1 MTNMVKPLAYSL
13 GILLAANATAATAPT
28 TKTTS
33 KTTTTTKT
41 PATKAVATKTTTKS
55 TTTSTKAAKQDTK
68 KTATTKSNTTSKTT
82 EKVTKP
88 ATESTTPTTATTSNT
103 GSVLVP
109 VLTAPTV
116 ANITYPSA
124 NSVQFIGTD
133 ISAQNATN
141 IPMPALTLSNI
152 STVKTV
158 LIPQTADNSSQ
169 LDVSVLDD
177 FITYVSPKARHYPP
191 VFASRTER
199 YNATERLKSLTAW
212 IETYAQNPNA
222 SYDVLLRAAKLNA
235 MGRNLDLG
243 SDYAVRAGNAI
254 ARAIKLNDTAEANF
268 LYGAMLAEGGGFKE
282 GAKYL
287 EKAEKMGYLEATQS
301 LAQADLLDDKKDR
314 AIQRLTEFKAKNPDN
329 PYIDEQ
335 LRIVNSGKYYIWD
348 IPAKVAQ

>member
-1 MTNMVKPLAYSL
+1 MTHMVKPLAYTL
-13 GILLAANATAATAPT
+13 AILMATNATVAMAATATAKTT
-28 TKTTS
+28 TKTTN
-33 KTTTTTKT
+33 
-41 PATKAVATKTTTKS
+41 TKTT
-55 TTTSTKAAKQDTK
+55 AAKPATQTTATK
-68 KTATTKSNTTSKTT
+68 KTTVTKAKTT
-82 EKVTKP
+82 NKSTEKSADTVNSVKD
-88 ATESTTPTTATTSNT
+88 TTPQTTPPSATSNT
-103 GSVLVP
+103 GSMIVP

-116 ANITYPSA
+116 ANVIYPST
-124 NSVQFIGTD
+124 NSVQLVGTD
-133 ISAQNATN
+133 ISAQNLAN
-141 IPMPALTLSNI
+141 IPLPTLTLSNI

-158 LIPQTADNSSQ
+158 LIPRTADNSAQ

-177 FITYVSPKARHYPP
+177 FITYVTPMARHYPP
-191 VFASRTER
+191 VFSSRTER

-212 IETYAQNPNA
+212 IESYAQNPNA
-222 SYDVLLRAAKLNA
+222 SYEVLLRAAKLNA

-243 SDYAVRAGNAI
+243 SDYAVRAGNYI

-335 LRIVNSGKYYIWD
+335 LRIVNSDKYYIWD
-348 IPAKVAQ
+348 IPAKVVQ

>member
-1 MTNMVKPLAYSL
+1 MTHMVKPLAYTL
-13 GILLAANATAATAPT
+13 AILMATNATVAMAATATAKTT
-28 TKTTS
+28 TK
-33 KTTTTTKT
+33 TTTTKT
-41 PATKAVATKTTTKS
+41 TTAKPATQTT
-55 TTTSTKAAKQDTK
+55 ATK
-68 KTATTKSNTTSKTT
+68 KTTVAKAKTT
-82 EKVTKP
+82 NKSTEKSADTVNSVKD
-88 ATESTTPTTATTSNT
+88 TTPQTTPPSATSNT
-103 GSVLVP
+103 GSMIVP

-116 ANITYPSA
+116 ANVIYPST
-124 NSVQFIGTD
+124 NSVQLVGTD
-133 ISAQNATN
+133 ISAQNLAN
-141 IPMPALTLSNI
+141 IPLPTLTLSNI

-158 LIPQTADNSSQ
+158 LIPRTTDNSTQ

-177 FITYVSPKARHYPP
+177 FITYATPMARHYPP
-191 VFASRTER
+191 VFSSRTER
-199 YNATERLKSLTAW
+199 YNTTERLKSLTAW
-212 IETYAQNPNA
+212 IESYAQNPNA
-222 SYDVLLRAAKLNA
+222 SYEVLLRAAKLNA

-243 SDYAVRAGNAI
+243 SDYAVRAGNYI

-282 GAKYL
+282 GTKYL

-348 IPAKVAQ
+348 IPAKVVQ

>member
-1 MTNMVKPLAYSL
+1 MTHMVKPLAYTL
-13 GILLAANATAATAPT
+13 AILMATNATVAMAATATAKTT
-28 TKTTS
+28 TK
-33 KTTTTTKT
+33 TTTTKT
-41 PATKAVATKTTTKS
+41 TTAKPATQTT
-55 TTTSTKAAKQDTK
+55 ATK
-68 KTATTKSNTTSKTT
+68 KTTVTKAKTT
-82 EKVTKP
+82 NKSTEKSADTVNSVKDTTLP
-88 ATESTTPTTATTSNT
+88 TTPPSATSNT
-103 GSVLVP
+103 GSMIVP

-116 ANITYPSA
+116 ANVMYPST
-124 NSVQFIGTD
+124 NSVQLVGTD
-133 ISAQNATN
+133 ISAQNFAN
-141 IPMPALTLSNI
+141 IPLPTLTLSNI

-158 LIPQTADNSSQ
+158 LIPRTTDNSTQ

-177 FITYVSPKARHYPP
+177 FITYASPMARHYPP
-191 VFASRTER
+191 VFSSRTER

-212 IETYAQNPNA
+212 IESYAQNPNA
-222 SYDVLLRAAKLNA
+222 SYEVLLRAAKLNA

-243 SDYAVRAGNAI
+243 SDYAVRAGNYI

-348 IPAKVAQ
+348 IPAKVVQ

>member
-1 MTNMVKPLAYSL
+1 MTHMVKPLAYTL
-13 GILLAANATAATAPT
+13 AILMATNATVAMAATATAKTT
-28 TKTTS
+28 TK
-33 KTTTTTKT
+33 TTTTKT
-41 PATKAVATKTTTKS
+41 TTAKPATQTT
-55 TTTSTKAAKQDTK
+55 ATK
-68 KTATTKSNTTSKTT
+68 KTTVTKAKTT
-82 EKVTKP
+82 NKSTEKSADMVNSVKD
-88 ATESTTPTTATTSNT
+88 TTPQTTPPSATSNT
-103 GSVLVP
+103 GSMIVP

-116 ANITYPSA
+116 ANVMYPST
-124 NSVQFIGTD
+124 NSVQLVGTD
-133 ISAQNATN
+133 ISAQNFAN
-141 IPMPALTLSNI
+141 IPLPTLTLSNI

-158 LIPQTADNSSQ
+158 LIPRTTDNSTQ

-177 FITYVSPKARHYPP
+177 FITYITPMARHYPP
-191 VFASRTER
+191 VFSSRTER

-212 IETYAQNPNA
+212 IESYAQNPNA
-222 SYDVLLRAAKLNA
+222 SYEVLLRAAKLNA

-243 SDYAVRAGNAI
+243 SDYAVRAGNYI

-282 GAKYL
+282 GTKYL

-314 AIQRLTEFKAKNPDN
+314 AIQRLTEFKVRNPDN

-348 IPAKVAQ
+348 IPAKVVQ

>member
-1 MTNMVKPLAYSL
+1 MTHMVKPLAYTL
-13 GILLAANATAATAPT
+13 AILMATNATVAMAATATAKTT
-28 TKTTS
+28 TK
-33 KTTTTTKT
+33 TTTTKT
-41 PATKAVATKTTTKS
+41 TT
-55 TTTSTKAAKQDTK
+55 A
-68 KTATTKSNTTSKTT
+68 
-82 EKVTKP
+82 KP
-88 ATESTTPTTATTSNT
+88 ATQTTAIKKTTVTKAKTTNKSTEKSADMVNSVKDTTPQTTPPSATSNT
-103 GSVLVP
+103 GSMIVP

-116 ANITYPSA
+116 ANVMYPST
-124 NSVQFIGTD
+124 NSVQLVGTD
-133 ISAQNATN
+133 ISAQNLAN
-141 IPMPALTLSNI
+141 IPLPTLTLSNI
-152 STVKTV
+152 STIKTV
-158 LIPQTADNSSQ
+158 LVPRTTDNITQ

-177 FITYVSPKARHYPP
+177 FITYATPMARHYPP
-191 VFASRTER
+191 VFSSRTER
-199 YNATERLKSLTAW
+199 YNTTERLKSLTAW

-222 SYDVLLRAAKLNA
+222 SYEVLLRAAKLNA

-243 SDYAVRAGNAI
+243 SDYAVRAGNYI
-254 ARAIKLNDTAEANF
+254 ARAVRLNDTAEANF

-348 IPAKVAQ
+348 IPAKVVQ

>member
-1 MTNMVKPLAYSL
+1 MTHMVKPLAYTL
-13 GILLAANATAATAPT
+13 AILMATNATVAMAANATAKTT
-28 TKTTS
+28 TK
-33 KTTTTTKT
+33 TTTTKT
-41 PATKAVATKTTTKS
+41 TAAKPATQTT
-55 TTTSTKAAKQDTK
+55 ATK
-68 KTATTKSNTTSKTT
+68 KTMVTKAKTT
-82 EKVTKP
+82 NKSTEKSADTVNSVKD
-88 ATESTTPTTATTSNT
+88 TTPQTTPPSATSNT
-103 GSVLVP
+103 GSMIVP

-116 ANITYPSA
+116 ANVIYPST
-124 NSVQFIGTD
+124 NSVQLVGTD
-133 ISAQNATN
+133 ISAQNLAN
-141 IPMPALTLSNI
+141 IPLPTLTLSNI
-152 STVKTV
+152 STIKTV
-158 LIPQTADNSSQ
+158 LVPRTTDNSTQ

-177 FITYVSPKARHYPP
+177 FITYATPMARHYPP
-191 VFASRTER
+191 VFSSRTER
-199 YNATERLKSLTAW
+199 YNTTERLKSLTAW

-222 SYDVLLRAAKLNA
+222 SYEVLLRAAKLNA

-243 SDYAVRAGNAI
+243 SDYAVRAGNYI
-254 ARAIKLNDTAEANF
+254 ARAVRLNDTAEANF

-348 IPAKVAQ
+348 IPAKVVQ

>member
-1 MTNMVKPLAYSL
+1 MTHMVKPLAYTL
-13 GILLAANATAATAPT
+13 AILMATNATVAMAATATAKTT
-28 TKTTS
+28 TK
-33 KTTTTTKT
+33 TTTTKT
-41 PATKAVATKTTTKS
+41 TTAKPATQTT
-55 TTTSTKAAKQDTK
+55 ATK
-68 KTATTKSNTTSKTT
+68 KTTVTKAKTT
-82 EKVTKP
+82 NKSTEKSADTVNSVKD
-88 ATESTTPTTATTSNT
+88 TTPQTTPPSATSNT
-103 GSVLVP
+103 GSMIVP

-116 ANITYPSA
+116 ANVIYPST
-124 NSVQFIGTD
+124 NSVQLVGTD
-133 ISAQNATN
+133 ISAQNLAN
-141 IPMPALTLSNI
+141 IPLPTLTLSNI
-152 STVKTV
+152 STIKTV
-158 LIPQTADNSSQ
+158 LVPRTTDNSTQ

-177 FITYVSPKARHYPP
+177 FITYATPMARHYPP
-191 VFASRTER
+191 VFSSRTER

-222 SYDVLLRAAKLNA
+222 SYEVLLRAAKLNA

-243 SDYAVRAGNAI
+243 SDYAVRAGNYI
-254 ARAIKLNDTAEANF
+254 ARALRLNDTAEANF

-348 IPAKVAQ
+348 IPAKVVQ

>member
-1 MTNMVKPLAYSL
+1 MTHMVKPLAYTL
-13 GILLAANATAATAPT
+13 AILMATNATVAMAATATAKTT
-28 TKTTS
+28 TK
-33 KTTTTTKT
+33 TTTTKT
-41 PATKAVATKTTTKS
+41 TTAKPATQTT
-55 TTTSTKAAKQDTK
+55 ATK
-68 KTATTKSNTTSKTT
+68 KTTVTKAKTT
-82 EKVTKP
+82 NKSTEKSADTVNSVKD
-88 ATESTTPTTATTSNT
+88 TTPQTTPPSATSNT
-103 GSVLVP
+103 GSMIVP

-116 ANITYPSA
+116 ANVMYPST
-124 NSVQFIGTD
+124 NSVQLVGTD
-133 ISAQNATN
+133 ISAQNLAN
-141 IPMPALTLSNI
+141 IPLPTLTLSNI

-158 LIPQTADNSSQ
+158 LIPRTTDNSTQ

-177 FITYVSPKARHYPP
+177 FITYATPMARHYPP
-191 VFASRTER
+191 VFSSRTER
-199 YNATERLKSLTAW
+199 YNTTERLKSLTAW

-222 SYDVLLRAAKLNA
+222 SYEVLLRAAKLNA

-243 SDYAVRAGNAI
+243 SDYAVRAGNYI
-254 ARAIKLNDTAEANF
+254 ARAVRLNDTAEANF

-348 IPAKVAQ
+348 IPAKVVQ

>member
-1 MTNMVKPLAYSL
+1 MTHMVKPLAYTL
-13 GILLAANATAATAPT
+13 AILMATNATVSMAATATAKTT
-28 TKTTS
+28 TK
-33 KTTTTTKT
+33 TTTTKT
-41 PATKAVATKTTTKS
+41 TTAKPATQTT
-55 TTTSTKAAKQDTK
+55 ATK
-68 KTATTKSNTTSKTT
+68 KTTVTKAKTTKKST
-82 EKVTKP
+82 EKSADTVNSVKD
-88 ATESTTPTTATTSNT
+88 TTPQTTPPSATSNT
-103 GSVLVP
+103 GSMIVP

-116 ANITYPSA
+116 ANVMYPST
-124 NSVQFIGTD
+124 NSVQLVGTD
-133 ISAQNATN
+133 ISAQNFAN
-141 IPMPALTLSNI
+141 IPLPTLTLSNI

-158 LIPQTADNSSQ
+158 LIPRTADNSAQ

-177 FITYVSPKARHYPP
+177 FITYVTPMARHYPP
-191 VFASRTER
+191 VFSSRTER
-199 YNATERLKSLTAW
+199 YNTTERLKSLTAW

-222 SYDVLLRAAKLNA
+222 SYEVLLRAAKLNA

-243 SDYAVRAGNAI
+243 SDYAVRAGNYI
-254 ARAIKLNDTAEANF
+254 ARAVRLNDTAEANF

-348 IPAKVAQ
+348 IPAKVVQ

>member
-1 MTNMVKPLAYSL
+1 MVKPLAYTPL
-13 GILLAANATAATAPT
+13 AYTLAILMATNATVAMAATAKTT
-28 TKTTS
+28 TK
-33 KTTTTTKT
+33 TTTTKT
-41 PATKAVATKTTTKS
+41 TAAKPATQTT
-55 TTTSTKAAKQDTK
+55 ATK
-68 KTATTKSNTTSKTT
+68 KTTVAKAKPTNKST
-82 EKVTKP
+82 EKSADTVNSVKD
-88 ATESTTPTTATTSNT
+88 TTPQTTPPSATSNT
-103 GSVLVP
+103 GSVIAP

-116 ANITYPSA
+116 ANVIYPST
-124 NSVQFIGTD
+124 NSVQLVGTD
-133 ISAQNATN
+133 ISAQNLAN
-141 IPMPALTLSNI
+141 IPLPTLTLSNI
-152 STVKTV
+152 STIKTV
-158 LIPQTADNSSQ
+158 LVPRTTDNSTQ

-177 FITYVSPKARHYPP
+177 FITYASPMARHYPP
-191 VFASRTER
+191 VFSSRTER
-199 YNATERLKSLTAW
+199 YNTTERLKSLTAW

-222 SYDVLLRAAKLNA
+222 SYEVLLRAAKLNA

-243 SDYAVRAGNAI
+243 SDYAVRAGNYI
-254 ARAIKLNDTAEANF
+254 ARALRLNDTAEANF

-348 IPAKVAQ
+348 IPAKVVQ

>member
-1 MTNMVKPLAYSL
+1 MTHMVKPLAYTL
-13 GILLAANATAATAPT
+13 AILMATNATVAMAATATAKTT
-28 TKTTS
+28 TK
-33 KTTTTTKT
+33 TTTTKT
-41 PATKAVATKTTTKS
+41 TTAKPATQTT
-55 TTTSTKAAKQDTK
+55 ATK
-68 KTATTKSNTTSKTT
+68 KTTVTKAKTT
-82 EKVTKP
+82 NKSTEKSADMVNSVKD
-88 ATESTTPTTATTSNT
+88 TTPQTTPPSATSNT
-103 GSVLVP
+103 GSMIVP

-116 ANITYPSA
+116 ANVMYPST
-124 NSVQFIGTD
+124 NSVQLVGTD
-133 ISAQNATN
+133 ISAQNFAN
-141 IPMPALTLSNI
+141 IPLPTLTLSNI

-158 LIPQTADNSSQ
+158 LIPRTTDNSTQ

-177 FITYVSPKARHYPP
+177 FITYVTPMARHYPP
-191 VFASRTER
+191 VFSSRTER

-212 IETYAQNPNA
+212 IESYAQNPNA
-222 SYDVLLRAAKLNA
+222 SYEVLLRAAKLNA

-243 SDYAVRAGNAI
+243 SDYAVRAGNYI

-282 GAKYL
+282 GTKYL

-348 IPAKVAQ
+348 IPAKVVQ

>member
-1 MTNMVKPLAYSL
+1 MTHMVKPLAYTL
-13 GILLAANATAATAPT
+13 AILMATNATVAMAATATAKTT
-28 TKTTS
+28 TK
-33 KTTTTTKT
+33 TTTTKT
-41 PATKAVATKTTTKS
+41 TTAKPATQTT
-55 TTTSTKAAKQDTK
+55 ATK
-68 KTATTKSNTTSKTT
+68 KTTVAKAKTT
-82 EKVTKP
+82 NKSTEKSADKVNSVKD
-88 ATESTTPTTATTSNT
+88 TTPQTTPPSATSNT
-103 GSVLVP
+103 GSMIVP

-116 ANITYPSA
+116 ANVMYPST
-124 NSVQFIGTD
+124 NSVQLVGTD
-133 ISAQNATN
+133 ISAQNFAN
-141 IPMPALTLSNI
+141 IPLPTLTLSNI

-158 LIPQTADNSSQ
+158 LIPRTTDNSTQ

-177 FITYVSPKARHYPP
+177 FITYVTPMARHYPP
-191 VFASRTER
+191 VFSSRTER

-212 IETYAQNPNA
+212 IESYAQNPNA
-222 SYDVLLRAAKLNA
+222 SYEVLLRAAKLNA

-243 SDYAVRAGNAI
+243 SDYAVRAGNYI

-282 GAKYL
+282 GTKYL

-314 AIQRLTEFKAKNPDN
+314 AIQRLTEFKARNPDN

-348 IPAKVAQ
+348 IPAKVVQ

>member
-1 MTNMVKPLAYSL
+1 MTHMVKPLAYTL
-13 GILLAANATAATAPT
+13 AILMATNATVAMAATATAKTT
-28 TKTTS
+28 TK
-33 KTTTTTKT
+33 TTTTKT
-41 PATKAVATKTTTKS
+41 TTAKPATQTT
-55 TTTSTKAAKQDTK
+55 ATK
-68 KTATTKSNTTSKTT
+68 KTTVTKAKTT
-82 EKVTKP
+82 NKSTEKSADTVNSVKD
-88 ATESTTPTTATTSNT
+88 TTPQTTPPSATSNT
-103 GSVLVP
+103 GSMIVP

-116 ANITYPSA
+116 ANVIYPST
-124 NSVQFIGTD
+124 NSVQLVGTD
-133 ISAQNATN
+133 ISAQNLAN
-141 IPMPALTLSNI
+141 IPLPTLTLSNI
-152 STVKTV
+152 STIKTV
-158 LIPQTADNSSQ
+158 LVPRTTDNSTQ

-177 FITYVSPKARHYPP
+177 FITYASPMARHYPP
-191 VFASRTER
+191 VFSSRTER
-199 YNATERLKSLTAW
+199 YNTTERLKSLTAW

-222 SYDVLLRAAKLNA
+222 SYEVLLRAAKLNA

-243 SDYAVRAGNAI
+243 SDYAVRAGNYI
-254 ARAIKLNDTAEANF
+254 ARAVRLNDTAEANF

-348 IPAKVAQ
+348 IPAKVVQ

>member
-1 MTNMVKPLAYSL
+1 MTHMVKPLAYTL
-13 GILLAANATAATAPT
+13 AILMATNATVAMAATATAKTT
-28 TKTTS
+28 TK
-33 KTTTTTKT
+33 TTTTKT
-41 PATKAVATKTTTKS
+41 TTAKPATQTT
-55 TTTSTKAAKQDTK
+55 ATK
-68 KTATTKSNTTSKTT
+68 KTTVTKAKTT
-82 EKVTKP
+82 NKSTEKSADTVNSVKD
-88 ATESTTPTTATTSNT
+88 TTPQTTPPSATSNT
-103 GSVLVP
+103 GSMIVP

-116 ANITYPSA
+116 ANVMYPST
-124 NSVQFIGTD
+124 NSVQLVGTD
-133 ISAQNATN
+133 ISAQNLAN
-141 IPMPALTLSNI
+141 IPLPTLTLSNI

-158 LIPQTADNSSQ
+158 LIPRTTDNSTQ

-177 FITYVSPKARHYPP
+177 FITYATPMARHYPP
-191 VFASRTER
+191 VFSSRTER
-199 YNATERLKSLTAW
+199 YNTTERLKSLTAW

-222 SYDVLLRAAKLNA
+222 SYEVLLRAAKLNA

-243 SDYAVRAGNAI
+243 SDYAVRAGNYI
-254 ARAIKLNDTAEANF
+254 ARAVRLNDTAEANF

-314 AIQRLTEFKAKNPDN
+314 AIQRLMEFKAKNPDN

-348 IPAKVAQ
+348 IPAKVVQ

>member
-1 MTNMVKPLAYSL
+1 MTHMVKPLAYTL
-13 GILLAANATAATAPT
+13 AILMATNATVAMAATATAKTT
-28 TKTTS
+28 TK
-33 KTTTTTKT
+33 TTTTKT
-41 PATKAVATKTTTKS
+41 TTAKPATQTT
-55 TTTSTKAAKQDTK
+55 ATK
-68 KTATTKSNTTSKTT
+68 KTTVTKAKTT
-82 EKVTKP
+82 NKSTEKSADTVNSVKD
-88 ATESTTPTTATTSNT
+88 TTPQTTPPSATSNT
-103 GSVLVP
+103 GSMIVP

-116 ANITYPSA
+116 ANVMYPST
-124 NSVQFIGTD
+124 NSVQLVGTD
-133 ISAQNATN
+133 ISAQNFAN
-141 IPMPALTLSNI
+141 IPLPTLTLSNI
-152 STVKTV
+152 STIKTV
-158 LIPQTADNSSQ
+158 LVPRTTDNSTQ

-177 FITYVSPKARHYPP
+177 FITYVTPMARHYPP
-191 VFASRTER
+191 VFSSRTER
-199 YNATERLKSLTAW
+199 YNTTERLKSLTAW

-222 SYDVLLRAAKLNA
+222 SYEVLLRAAKLNA

-243 SDYAVRAGNAI
+243 SDYAVRAGNYI
-254 ARAIKLNDTAEANF
+254 ARAVRLNDTAEANF

-348 IPAKVAQ
+348 IPAKVVQ

>member
-1 MTNMVKPLAYSL
+1 MTHMVKPLAYTL
-13 GILLAANATAATAPT
+13 AILMATNATVAMAATAKPT
-28 TKTTS
+28 TKTT
-33 KTTTTTKT
+33 T
-41 PATKAVATKTTTKS
+41 TKTTTAKPATQ
-55 TTTSTKAAKQDTK
+55 TTATK
-68 KTATTKSNTTSKTT
+68 KTTVAKAKPTNKST
-82 EKVTKP
+82 EKSADTVNSVKD
-88 ATESTTPTTATTSNT
+88 TTPQTTTPSATSNT
-103 GSVLVP
+103 GSMIVP

-116 ANITYPSA
+116 ANVIYPST
-124 NSVQFIGTD
+124 NSVQLVGTD
-133 ISAQNATN
+133 ISAQNLAN
-141 IPMPALTLSNI
+141 IPLPTLTLSNI
-152 STVKTV
+152 STIKTV
-158 LIPQTADNSSQ
+158 LVPRTTDNSTQ

-177 FITYVSPKARHYPP
+177 FITYATPMARHYPP
-191 VFASRTER
+191 VFSSRTER
-199 YNATERLKSLTAW
+199 YNTTERLKSLTAW

-222 SYDVLLRAAKLNA
+222 SYEVLLRAAKLNA

-243 SDYAVRAGNAI
+243 SDYAVRAGNYI
-254 ARAIKLNDTAEANF
+254 ARALRLNDTAEANF

-348 IPAKVAQ
+348 IPAKVVQ

>member
-1 MTNMVKPLAYSL
+1 MTHMVKPLAYTL
-13 GILLAANATAATAPT
+13 AILMATNATVAMAATATAKTT
-28 TKTTS
+28 TK
-33 KTTTTTKT
+33 TTTTKT
-41 PATKAVATKTTTKS
+41 T
-55 TTTSTKAAKQDTK
+55 AAKPVTQTTATK
-68 KTATTKSNTTSKTT
+68 KTTVTKAKTT
-82 EKVTKP
+82 NKSTEKSADTVNSVKD
-88 ATESTTPTTATTSNT
+88 TTPQTTPPSATSNT
-103 GSVLVP
+103 GSMIVP

-116 ANITYPSA
+116 ANVMYPST
-124 NSVQFIGTD
+124 NSVQLVGTD
-133 ISAQNATN
+133 ISAQNLAN
-141 IPMPALTLSNI
+141 IPLPTLTLSNI
-152 STVKTV
+152 STIKTV
-158 LIPQTADNSSQ
+158 LVPRTTDNSTQ

-177 FITYVSPKARHYPP
+177 FITYVTPMARHYPP
-191 VFASRTER
+191 VFSSRTER

-212 IETYAQNPNA
+212 IESYAQNPNA
-222 SYDVLLRAAKLNA
+222 SYEVLLRAAKLNA

-243 SDYAVRAGNAI
+243 SDYAVRAGNYI
-254 ARAIKLNDTAEANF
+254 ARAVRLNDTAEANF

-348 IPAKVAQ
+348 IPAKVVQ

>member
-1 MTNMVKPLAYSL
+1 MTHMVKPLAYTL
-13 GILLAANATAATAPT
+13 AILMATNATVAMAATATAKTT
-28 TKTTS
+28 TK
-33 KTTTTTKT
+33 TTTTKT
-41 PATKAVATKTTTKS
+41 TT
-55 TTTSTKAAKQDTK
+55 A
-68 KTATTKSNTTSKTT
+68 
-82 EKVTKP
+82 KP
-88 ATESTTPTTATTSNT
+88 ATQTTAIKKTTVTKAKTTNKSTEKSADTVNSVKDTTPQTTPPSATSNT
-103 GSVLVP
+103 GSMIVP

-116 ANITYPSA
+116 ANVMYPST
-124 NSVQFIGTD
+124 NSVQLVGTD
-133 ISAQNATN
+133 ISAQNFAN
-141 IPMPALTLSNI
+141 IPLPALTLSNI

-158 LIPQTADNSSQ
+158 LIPRTADNSAQ

-177 FITYVSPKARHYPP
+177 FITYVTPMARHYPP
-191 VFASRTER
+191 VFSSRTER

-212 IETYAQNPNA
+212 IESYAQNPNA
-222 SYDVLLRAAKLNA
+222 SYEVLLRAAKLNA

-243 SDYAVRAGNAI
+243 SDYAVRAGNYI
-254 ARAIKLNDTAEANF
+254 ARAVRLNDTAEANF

-335 LRIVNSGKYYIWD
+335 LRIIDSGKYYIWD
-348 IPAKVAQ
+348 IPAKVVQ

>member
-1 MTNMVKPLAYSL
+1 MTHMVKPLAYTPL
-13 GILLAANATAATAPT
+13 AYTLAILMATNATVAMAATAT
-28 TKTTS
+28 AKTATK
-33 KTTTTTKT
+33 TTTTKT
-41 PATKAVATKTTTKS
+41 TTAKPATQTT
-55 TTTSTKAAKQDTK
+55 ATK
-68 KTATTKSNTTSKTT
+68 KTTVAKAKTTKKSTEKSADTVSNSVKNTT
-82 EKVTKP
+82 P
-88 ATESTTPTTATTSNT
+88 QTTPPSATSNT
-103 GSVLVP
+103 GSVIVP

-116 ANITYPSA
+116 ANVIYPST
-124 NSVQFIGTD
+124 NSVQLVGTD
-133 ISAQNATN
+133 ISAQNLAN
-141 IPMPALTLSNI
+141 IPLPALTLSNI
-152 STVKTV
+152 STIKTV
-158 LIPQTADNSSQ
+158 LVPRTTDNSTQ

-177 FITYVSPKARHYPP
+177 FITYATPMARHYPP
-191 VFASRTER
+191 VFSSRTER
-199 YNATERLKSLTAW
+199 YNTTERLKSLTAW

-222 SYDVLLRAAKLNA
+222 SYEVLLRAAKLNA

-243 SDYAVRAGNAI
+243 SDYAVRAGNYI
-254 ARAIKLNDTAEANF
+254 ARAVRLNDTAEANF

-348 IPAKVAQ
+348 IPAKVVQ

>member
-1 MTNMVKPLAYSL
+1 MTHMVKPLTYTLA
-13 GILLAANATAATAPT
+13 ILMATNATVAMAATATAKTT
-28 TKTTS
+28 TK
-33 KTTTTTKT
+33 TTTTKT
-41 PATKAVATKTTTKS
+41 TTAKPATQTT
-55 TTTSTKAAKQDTK
+55 ATK
-68 KTATTKSNTTSKTT
+68 KTTVTKAKTT
-82 EKVTKP
+82 NKSTEKSADTVNSVKD
-88 ATESTTPTTATTSNT
+88 TTPQTTPPSATSNT
-103 GSVLVP
+103 GSVIVP

-116 ANITYPSA
+116 ANVIYPST
-124 NSVQFIGTD
+124 NSVQLVGTD
-133 ISAQNATN
+133 ISAQNLAN
-141 IPMPALTLSNI
+141 IPLPTLTLSNI
-152 STVKTV
+152 STIKTV
-158 LIPQTADNSSQ
+158 LVPRTTDNSTQ

-177 FITYVSPKARHYPP
+177 FITYATPMARHYPP
-191 VFASRTER
+191 VFSSRTER
-199 YNATERLKSLTAW
+199 YNTTERLKSLTAW

-222 SYDVLLRAAKLNA
+222 SYEVLLRAAKLNA

-243 SDYAVRAGNAI
+243 SDYAVRAGNYI
-254 ARAIKLNDTAEANF
+254 ARALRLNDTAEANF

-348 IPAKVAQ
+348 IPAKVVQ

>member
-1 MTNMVKPLAYSL
+1 MTHMVKPLAYTL
-13 GILLAANATAATAPT
+13 AILMATNATVAMAATATAKTT
-28 TKTTS
+28 TK
-33 KTTTTTKT
+33 TTTTKT
-41 PATKAVATKTTTKS
+41 TTAKPATQTT
-55 TTTSTKAAKQDTK
+55 ATK
-68 KTATTKSNTTSKTT
+68 KTTVTKAKTT
-82 EKVTKP
+82 NKSTEKSADTVNSVKD
-88 ATESTTPTTATTSNT
+88 TTPQTTPPSATSNT
-103 GSVLVP
+103 GSMIVP

-116 ANITYPSA
+116 ANVIYPST
-124 NSVQFIGTD
+124 NSVQLVGTD
-133 ISAQNATN
+133 ISAQNLAN
-141 IPMPALTLSNI
+141 IPLPTLTLSNI
-152 STVKTV
+152 STIKTV
-158 LIPQTADNSSQ
+158 LVPRTADNSAQ

-177 FITYVSPKARHYPP
+177 FITYVTPMARHYPP
-191 VFASRTER
+191 VFSSRTER
-199 YNATERLKSLTAW
+199 YNTTERLKSLTAW

-222 SYDVLLRAAKLNA
+222 SYEVLLRAAKLNA

-243 SDYAVRAGNAI
+243 SDYAVRAGNYI
-254 ARAIKLNDTAEANF
+254 ARAVRLNDTAEANF

-348 IPAKVAQ
+348 IPAKVVQ

>member
-1 MTNMVKPLAYSL
+1 MTHMVKPLAYTL
-13 GILLAANATAATAPT
+13 AILMATNATVAMAATATAKTT
-28 TKTTS
+28 TK
-33 KTTTTTKT
+33 TTTTKT
-41 PATKAVATKTTTKS
+41 TT
-55 TTTSTKAAKQDTK
+55 A
-68 KTATTKSNTTSKTT
+68 
-82 EKVTKP
+82 KP
-88 ATESTTPTTATTSNT
+88 ATQTTAIKKTTVTKAKTTNKSTEKSADTVNSVKDTTPQTTPPSATSNT
-103 GSVLVP
+103 GSMIVP

-116 ANITYPSA
+116 ANVIYPST
-124 NSVQFIGTD
+124 NSVQLVGTD
-133 ISAQNATN
+133 ISAQNLAN
-141 IPMPALTLSNI
+141 IPLPTLTLSNI
-152 STVKTV
+152 STIKTV
-158 LIPQTADNSSQ
+158 LVPRTTDNSTQ

-177 FITYVSPKARHYPP
+177 FITYVTPMARHYPP
-191 VFASRTER
+191 VFSSRTER

-212 IETYAQNPNA
+212 IESYAQNPNA
-222 SYDVLLRAAKLNA
+222 SYEVLLRAAKLNA

-243 SDYAVRAGNAI
+243 SDYAVRAGNYI
-254 ARAIKLNDTAEANF
+254 ARAVRLNDTAEANF

-348 IPAKVAQ
+348 IPAKVVQ

>member
-1 MTNMVKPLAYSL
+1 MTHMVKPLTYTLA
-13 GILLAANATAATAPT
+13 ILMATNATVAMAATATAKTT
-28 TKTTS
+28 TK
-33 KTTTTTKT
+33 TTTTKT
-41 PATKAVATKTTTKS
+41 TTAKPATQTT
-55 TTTSTKAAKQDTK
+55 ATK
-68 KTATTKSNTTSKTT
+68 KTTVAKAKTTNKSTEKSADKVNSVKNTT
-82 EKVTKP
+82 P
-88 ATESTTPTTATTSNT
+88 QTTPPSATSNT
-103 GSVLVP
+103 GSMIVP

-116 ANITYPSA
+116 ANVIYPST
-124 NSVQFIGTD
+124 NSVQLVGTD
-133 ISAQNATN
+133 ISAQNLAN
-141 IPMPALTLSNI
+141 IPLPTLTLSNI

-158 LIPQTADNSSQ
+158 LIPRTADNSTQ

-177 FITYVSPKARHYPP
+177 FITYVTPMARHYPP
-191 VFASRTER
+191 VFSSRTER
-199 YNATERLKSLTAW
+199 YNTTERLKSLTAW

-222 SYDVLLRAAKLNA
+222 SYEVLLRAAKLNA

-243 SDYAVRAGNAI
+243 SDYAVRAGNYI
-254 ARAIKLNDTAEANF
+254 ARAVRLNDTAEANF

-335 LRIVNSGKYYIWD
+335 LRIINSGKYYIWD
-348 IPAKVAQ
+348 IPAKVVQ

>member
-1 MTNMVKPLAYSL
+1 MTHMVKPLAYTL
-13 GILLAANATAATAPT
+13 AILMATNATVAMAATATAKTT
-28 TKTTS
+28 TK
-33 KTTTTTKT
+33 TTTTKT
-41 PATKAVATKTTTKS
+41 TTAKPATQTT
-55 TTTSTKAAKQDTK
+55 ATK
-68 KTATTKSNTTSKTT
+68 KTTVTKAKTT
-82 EKVTKP
+82 NKSTEKSADTVNSVKDT
-88 ATESTTPTTATTSNT
+88 TLQTTPPSDTSNT
-103 GSVLVP
+103 GSMIVP

-116 ANITYPSA
+116 TNVMYPST
-124 NSVQFIGTD
+124 NSVQLVGTD
-133 ISAQNATN
+133 ISAQNFAN
-141 IPMPALTLSNI
+141 IPLPTLTLSNI

-158 LIPQTADNSSQ
+158 LIPRTADNSAQ

-177 FITYVSPKARHYPP
+177 FITYVTPMARHYPP
-191 VFASRTER
+191 VFSSRTER

-222 SYDVLLRAAKLNA
+222 SYEVLLRAAKLNA

-243 SDYAVRAGNAI
+243 SDYAVRAGNYI
-254 ARAIKLNDTAEANF
+254 ARAVRLNDTAEANF

-348 IPAKVAQ
+348 IPAKVVQ

>member
-1 MTNMVKPLAYSL
+1 MTHMVKPLAYTL
-13 GILLAANATAATAPT
+13 AILMATNATVAMAATATAKTT
-28 TKTTS
+28 TK
-33 KTTTTTKT
+33 TTTTKT
-41 PATKAVATKTTTKS
+41 TTAKPATQTT
-55 TTTSTKAAKQDTK
+55 ATK
-68 KTATTKSNTTSKTT
+68 KTTVTKAKTT
-82 EKVTKP
+82 NKSTEKSADKVNSVKD
-88 ATESTTPTTATTSNT
+88 TTPQTTPPSATSNT
-103 GSVLVP
+103 GSMIVP

-116 ANITYPSA
+116 ANVMYPST
-124 NSVQFIGTD
+124 NSVQLVGTD
-133 ISAQNATN
+133 ISAQNFAN
-141 IPMPALTLSNI
+141 IPLPTLTLSNI

-158 LIPQTADNSSQ
+158 LIPRTADNSAQ

-177 FITYVSPKARHYPP
+177 FITYVTPMARHYPP
-191 VFASRTER
+191 VFSSRTER

-212 IETYAQNPNA
+212 IESYAQNPNA
-222 SYDVLLRAAKLNA
+222 SYEVLLRAAKLNA

-243 SDYAVRAGNAI
+243 SDYAVRAGNYI
-254 ARAIKLNDTAEANF
+254 ARAVRLNDTAEANF

-348 IPAKVAQ
+348 IPAKVVQ